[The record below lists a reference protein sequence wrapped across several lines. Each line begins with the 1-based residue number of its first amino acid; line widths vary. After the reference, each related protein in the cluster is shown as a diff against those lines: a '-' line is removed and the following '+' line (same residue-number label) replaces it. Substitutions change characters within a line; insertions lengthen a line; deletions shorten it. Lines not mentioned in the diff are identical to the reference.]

1 MVVGVGATQSA
12 GCPVSLGPRAQTYC
26 LVPDAVSFAH
36 HRAMRATS
44 NTLEL
49 SASDLSHFLACRH
62 RSGLDLAVAQGLRAA
77 PHWVDPA
84 LVLLQERGFEH
95 ERRYVDTLRG
105 QGLQAVDLSQG
116 AIDDAVSRA
125 SDAMRAGVDIII
137 QPALRDGRWF
147 GRPDLLRRKETPSAF
162 GSWSYE
168 VVDTKLA
175 KETRGGTILQLA
187 LYSDLLRVIQSTTPE
202 HFHVVTPDPVSPV
215 QTYRV
220 QDFAA
225 YFRLVRRR
233 LEATIQQDANA
244 IAAANYPEPVEH
256 CDVCRWWSNCNKRRH
271 DDDHLT
277 LVASISRLQMREL
290 EKVGI
295 TTLAKLGTLPL
306 PLPFSPRR
314 GASDTYVRVREQ
326 ARIQLL
332 GRSEGHPVHE
342 LLPISPDHGLSR
354 LPAPSPGDIFL
365 DLEGDPYARDGGRE
379 YLFGVVTTTPSP
391 AATPLLETTSSPSVP
406 PLLDKEGRAAG
417 GSSQYSAYWAHS
429 DAEERKAFEA
439 VVDLILE
446 SWGANPGMHVYHYA
460 PYEPSAFK
468 RLMGRYATREAEID
482 RMLRAEL
489 FVDLHAVVKHSLRA
503 SVEQYSI
510 KDLEV
515 FYGFARTVDLAD
527 ARANLRVVERVLEL
541 EAFKL
546 PLTLALSREGRGEA
560 VRDLS
565 HEGGGG
571 TVRDLSRE
579 GRGETVRDPSRGRG
593 ETVRDLSH
601 QGRGGTVHDLSRGSK
616 DAALTLPSP
625 GGRGTL
631 ALSGREGTVGAI
643 TAEVQAAVEGYNRDD
658 CESARRL
665 REWLERLRAEVEEQG
680 TKVPRPEPGDGAPPP
695 AVDDRAR
702 RVKQLADALTADIP
716 ADRTLRTD
724 EQHARWLL
732 AHLLDWHRRELK
744 APWWEFFRLRDL
756 TEAELLD
763 EKAAIAGLRFA
774 RRVGGTAR
782 SPIDRYTY
790 PHQDTDV
797 RAGDGVRSPDGTPF
811 GEVEDMDRIARVVDI
826 KKAGA
831 VANVHPSAVFAH
843 TVVNSDVLADAL
855 LRIAED
861 VVRHGMKGGTKY
873 RAGRDLLLSRPPR
886 LRGGGFEPRSG
897 ESAVEFATR
906 ISADLDATILAI
918 QGPPGSGKTFTGARM
933 ICELVRRGLRV
944 GITAVSH
951 KVIRKVLDDVL
962 KEARETGRS
971 VSCVQKV
978 DKKSEGPTDIE
989 EVTDNA
995 KVLDRLRDGRAR
1007 VGAGTAWLWA
1017 RPEFE
1022 SAVDVL
1028 FVDEAGQMSLAN
1040 VLAVSR
1046 GARSVVLL
1054 GDPQQLEQPQQ
1065 GSHAEGTDV
1074 SALEHI
1080 LQGHQTIPPDRGIFL
1095 PETWRLAPNIC
1106 DFTSEVFYEERLR
1119 SRAGLER
1126 QVLVG
1131 APPFEGAGLWVV
1143 GVAHEGN
1150 QNSSIEEAEAVDRIV
1165 SSLLREGSQWIDK
1178 HGIPHQMAGNDILV
1192 VAPYNAHV
1200 ALLGERL
1207 SVRGVRVGT
1216 VDRFQGQQAPVV
1228 IYSMATS
1235 TPEDAPRGMEF
1246 LYSLNR
1252 LNVATSRAQC
1262 ACILVASPRLF
1273 EPECKSPRQMQLAN
1287 ALCRYVE
1294 MARVID

>member
-1 MVVGVGATQSA
+1 M
-12 GCPVSLGPRAQTYC
+12 CPVGGLPCQ
-26 LVPDAVSFAH
+26 
-36 HRAMRATS
+36 HRRMRATR

-49 SASDLSHFLACRH
+49 SASDLSQFLACHH
-62 RSGLDLAVAQGLRAA
+62 RTALDLAVAQGRRAA
-77 PHWVDPA
+77 PSWVDPA
-84 LVLLQERGFEH
+84 LVLLQERGLEH

-105 QGLQAVDLSQG
+105 QGLRAVDLSAG
-116 AIDDAVSRA
+116 SLGDAVSRA
-125 SDAMRAGVDIII
+125 SDAMRAGVDVII

-147 GRPDLLRRKETPSAF
+147 GRPDLLRRVETPSAF

-187 LYSDLLRVIQSTTPE
+187 LYSDLLRMIQTTTPE
-202 HFHVVTPDPVSPV
+202 HFHVVTPDPASPV
-215 QTYRV
+215 ETYRV

-256 CDVCRWWSNCNKRRH
+256 CEVCRWWSNCNKRRH

-290 EKVGI
+290 EKAGV

-342 LLPISPDHGLSR
+342 LLPISPDHGFSR

-379 YLFGVVTTTPSP
+379 YLFGVVVV
-391 AATPLLETTSSPSVP
+391 AA
-406 PLLDKEGRAAG
+406 D
-417 GSSQYSAYWAHS
+417 GSSKYSAYWAHS
-429 DAEERKAFEA
+429 DAEECRAFEA
-439 VVDLILE
+439 VVDRILE
-446 SWGANPGMHVYHYA
+446 SWGANPGIHVYHYA

-510 KDLEV
+510 KDLEI
-515 FYGFARTVDLAD
+515 FYGFTRAVPLAD
-527 ARANLRVVERVLEL
+527 ARTNLRVVERALEL
-541 EAFKL
+541 
-546 PLTLALSREGRGEA
+546 
-560 VRDLS
+560 
-565 HEGGGG
+565 G
-571 TVRDLSRE
+571 T
-579 GRGETVRDPSRGRG
+579 P
-593 ETVRDLSH
+593 
-601 QGRGGTVHDLSRGSK
+601 GS
-616 DAALTLPSP
+616 
-625 GGRGTL
+625 
-631 ALSGREGTVGAI
+631 I
-643 TAEVQAAVEGYNRDD
+643 TAEVRTAVEGYNRDD

-665 REWLERLRAEVEEQG
+665 QEWLERLRAEVERQG
-680 TKVPRPEPGDGAPPP
+680 TAVPRPQPKEGAPSPK
-695 AVDDRAR
+695 VDDQAR
-702 RVKQLADALTADIP
+702 RVRAMMEALTTDVPVDRAD
-716 ADRTLRTD
+716 RTD

-763 EKAAIAGLRFA
+763 ERAAIAGLRFVG
-774 RRVGGTAR
+774 RVGGTVR
-782 SPIDRYTY
+782 SPIHRYTY
-790 PHQDTDV
+790 PVQETDV
-797 RAGDGVRSPDGTPF
+797 RKGDELRLPHPDGTNF
-811 GEVEDMDRIARVVDI
+811 GKVEAIDALARSVDV

-831 VANVHPSAVFAH
+831 YANVHPSAVFAH
-843 TVVNSDVLADAL
+843 TVFRTEEQEKAL

-861 VVRHGMKGGTKY
+861 VVQHGMTGGVAY
-873 RAGRDLLLSRPPR
+873 QAARELLLSRPPR
-886 LRGGGFEPRSG
+886 LREGVFQARVG
-897 ESAVEFATR
+897 ENAVEFATR
-906 ISADLDATILAI
+906 IGPTLDATVLAI
-918 QGPPGSGKTFTGARM
+918 QGPPGSGKTFTGGRM
-933 ICELVRRGLRV
+933 ICELVRCGLRV
-944 GITAVSH
+944 GVSAVSH
-951 KVIRKVLDDVL
+951 KVIRNLLDAVM
-962 KEARETGRS
+962 KEARKSGRS
-971 VSCVQKV
+971 VNCVQKV
-978 DKKSEGPTDIE
+978 ATESAEPSDIE
-989 EVTDNA
+989 EVAGNGD
-995 KVLDRLRDGRAR
+995 VLDRLRRGGAQ
-1007 VGAGTAWLWA
+1007 VAAGTAWLWA
-1017 RPEFE
+1017 RPEFHE
-1022 SAVDVL
+1022 AVDVL

-1040 VLAVSR
+1040 VLAVSQS
-1046 GARSVVLL
+1046 ARSVVLL

-1065 GSHAEGTDV
+1065 GTHPEGTDV
-1074 SALEHI
+1074 SALDHI
-1080 LQGHQTIPPDRGIFL
+1080 LQGHKTIPDDRGIFL
-1095 PETWRLAPNIC
+1095 PETWRLPPSIC
-1106 DFTSEVFYEERLR
+1106 DFTSEVFYDGRLHSLAR
-1119 SRAGLER
+1119 LEK

-1131 APPFEGAGLWVV
+1131 TPPFEGAALWVV
-1143 GVAHEGN
+1143 GVVHEGN
-1150 QNSSIEEAEAVDRIV
+1150 QNSSIEEAEAVDRVV

-1178 HGIPHQMAGNDILV
+1178 DGISHQIAGNDILV

-1207 SVRGVRVGT
+1207 SAKGVRVGT

-1294 MARVID
+1294 MARVIN